1 VEGATAGPSGEGAD
15 QGLEPKPSI
24 DRTRLAVG
32 VGFVCLALV
41 GAAIAVYR
49 DRQSFVDTIR
59 HIGPGAVIAS
69 AFCGLIGVGCAFPTW
84 REVLGG
90 LGVDLRWGPGA
101 RVFFTSQLGKYVPGS
116 VWPVV
121 MQMEVGRA
129 GGANRRT
136 MLGANLTTIFV
147 SCSAGLI
154 VAAAVLPVYNA
165 QALEHYWW
173 GLLALPFLVAMLH
186 PRALPGLMDRAFALV
201 HRPPLGERLDPRH
214 EARAFAWAFLTWI
227 ALGAHLGIL
236 AGAATHWSVSIFL
249 LCTGGMALA
258 VPLGIL
264 FIPAPAGAGIRDV
277 VLLLVL
283 RSSVGSSEA
292 LAIVVASR
300 AVLIGCDLV
309 LAGLAALTLRRT
321 GALIESPPRPA

>member
-1 VEGATAGPSGEGAD
+1 VD
-15 QGLEPKPSI
+15 QGLEAKPSI
-24 DRTRLAVG
+24 DRARLVIG
-32 VGFVCLALV
+32 VAFVCLALA
-41 GAAIAVYR
+41 GAAIAVLR

-59 HIGPGAVIAS
+59 HIGPEAVVAS
-69 AFCGLIGVGCAFPTW
+69 AFCGLVGVGSSYPIW

-90 LGVDLRWGPGA
+90 LGVSLRWRPGA

-136 MLGANLTTIFV
+136 MLGANLTAIFI

-165 QALEHYWW
+165 HALEHYWW
-173 GLLALPFLVAMLH
+173 GLLALPFLLVMLH
-186 PRALPGLMDRAFALV
+186 PRALPGLMDRAFALF
-201 HRPPLGERLDPRH
+201 HRPPLGERLDARH
-214 EARAFAWAFLTWI
+214 EARAFGWSFLTWI
-227 ALGAHLGIL
+227 ALGIHLGIL

-249 LCTGGMALA
+249 LSTGGMALA

-283 RSSVGSSEA
+283 GSSVGSSEA

-309 LAGLAALTLRRT
+309 VAGLAAVTVRRT

>member
-1 VEGATAGPSGEGAD
+1 
-15 QGLEPKPSI
+15 
-24 DRTRLAVG
+24 LAVG
-32 VGFVCLALV
+32 IAVVCLALA
-41 GAAIAVYR
+41 GAAVAVYR

-59 HIGPGAVIAS
+59 HIGAGAVVAS
-69 AFCGLIGVGCAFPTW
+69 AVCGLVGVGSAYPTW

-116 VWPVV
+116 VWPVM

-136 MLGANLTTIFV
+136 MLGANVTAIFI
-147 SCSAGLI
+147 SCTAGLI
-154 VAAAVLPVYNA
+154 VAAAVLPIYDA
-165 QALEHYWW
+165 HALEHYWW
-173 GLLALPFLVAMLH
+173 GLLALPFLLVMLH

-201 HRPPLGERLDPRH
+201 HRPPLGERLDARH
-214 EARAFAWAFLTWI
+214 EARAFGWAFVTWI
-227 ALGAHLGIL
+227 ALGVHLAIL
-236 AGAATHWSVSIFL
+236 TGAASHWSVSIFL

-264 FIPAPAGAGIRDV
+264 FLPAPAGAGIRDV
-277 VLLLVL
+277 ILLLVVG
-283 RSSVGSSEA
+283 SAVGSSEA

-300 AVLIGCDLV
+300 AVLIGCDLLV
-309 LAGLAALTLRRT
+309 AGLAAIAVRRR
-321 GALIESPPRPA
+321 GAFISSPPRPA